1 MDCGRQ
7 HTLSRE
13 GEEGSGATGGRT
25 EEEPGG
31 KTPFSI
37 PIVLGRPRY
46 EDPDQR
52 DKRNEI
58 KGLKTK

>member
-37 PIVLGRPRY
+37 PIALGRPRY

-52 DKRNEI
+52 DK
-58 KGLKTK
+58 

>member
-7 HTLSRE
+7 HTLSRD

-31 KTPFSI
+31 KTPLSL
-37 PIVLGRPRY
+37 PTALRWGGGGQLY
-46 EDPDQR
+46 EDPEQK
-52 DKRNEI
+52 DK
-58 KGLKTK
+58 